1 MLADLQN
8 YENTYKDNMIVEKD
22 KVYTFKL
29 ANADEIVGKVVEI
42 RDDAYVVSQP
52 LSAVPTEKGIQLIY
66 TVFTGNPKENSTI
79 NKTAIAMI
87 CTTREEVCDHYL
99 EATTGLKP
107 VRKPSI
113 IMG

>member
-1 MLADLQN
+1 MQV
-8 YENTYKDNMIVEKD
+8 END

-29 ANADEIVGKVVEI
+29 TNADEIVGKVVAI
-42 RDDAYVVSQP
+42 TDDAYEIAQP

-66 TVFTGNPKENSTI
+66 TVFTGDPKETATI

-87 CTTREEVCDHYL
+87 CQTREEVCDHYL

>member
-1 MLADLQN
+1 
-8 YENTYKDNMIVEKD
+8 MIVEKD

-29 ANADEIVGKVVEI
+29 TNADEIVGKIVEI
-42 RDDAYVVSQP
+42 AEDSYIVSQP

-66 TVFTGNPKENSTI
+66 TVFTGDPKENATI
-79 NKTAIAMI
+79 NKSAIAMI
-87 CTTREEVCDHYL
+87 CAVREEVGDHYL

>member
-1 MLADLQN
+1 
-8 YENTYKDNMIVEKD
+8 MIVEKD

-29 ANADEIVGKVVEI
+29 TNADEVVGKVVEI
-42 RDDAYVVSQP
+42 TDEAYVVAQP
-52 LSAVPTEKGIQLIY
+52 LSAVPTEKGLQLIY
-66 TVFTGNPKENSTI
+66 TVFTGDSKENATL
-79 NKTAIAMI
+79 NKTAVAMI
-87 CTTREEVCDHYL
+87 CQTREEVGDHYL

>member
-1 MLADLQN
+1 MNIELDR
-8 YENTYKDNMIVEKD
+8 
-22 KVYTFKL
+22 VYTFKL
-29 ANADEIVGKVVEI
+29 TNADEIVGKIVDIV
-42 RDDAYVVSQP
+42 DDSYVVAQP

-66 TVFTGNPKENSTI
+66 TVFTGDPKENATI

-87 CTTREEVCDHYL
+87 CQVREEVADHYL

>member
-1 MLADLQN
+1 
-8 YENTYKDNMIVEKD
+8 MIVEKD
-22 KVYTFKL
+22 KTYTFKL
-29 ANADEIVGKVVEI
+29 TNADEIVGKVVDITEDSYI
-42 RDDAYVVSQP
+42 VSQP

-66 TVFTGNPKENSTI
+66 TVFTGDPKENATI

-87 CTTREEVCDHYL
+87 CQTRDEVSDHYL
-99 EATTGLKP
+99 EVTTGLKP